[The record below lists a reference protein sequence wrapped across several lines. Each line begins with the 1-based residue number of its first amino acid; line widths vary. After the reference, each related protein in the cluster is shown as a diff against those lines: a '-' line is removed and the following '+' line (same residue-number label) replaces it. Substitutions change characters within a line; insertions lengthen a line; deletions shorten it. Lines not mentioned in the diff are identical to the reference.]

1 MAGLTIRL
9 TCGYSSFPCP
19 FTTDLCFK
27 DRTIQKESSQKVCTK
42 IQFAVHWINSFC
54 DYQVIQ
60 IIWWWYNDDDHS
72 HRGGEQHHLFT
83 SSFFLHWALSSNPKT
98 NPSVLFHWL
107 PFQNMYSENDASFWG
122 NAHIIAFCLKGLP
135 SRNDSCN
142 DFFFKLLRYNS
153 HH

>member
-1 MAGLTIRL
+1 MVTHLFLVPSPQIYALKTEPFKKKAVRMYALRFSLPCTGL
-9 TCGYSSFPCP
+9 F
-19 FTTDLCFK
+19 F
-27 DRTIQKESSQKVCTK
+27 
-42 IQFAVHWINSFC
+42 FC

-60 IIWWWYNDDDHS
+60 IIWWRYNDDDHS
-72 HRGGEQHHLFT
+72 HHGGEQHHPLFT
-83 SSFFLHWALSSNPKT
+83 SSFFLHWALGSNPKT

-142 DFFFKLLRYNS
+142 DFFF
-153 HH
+153 